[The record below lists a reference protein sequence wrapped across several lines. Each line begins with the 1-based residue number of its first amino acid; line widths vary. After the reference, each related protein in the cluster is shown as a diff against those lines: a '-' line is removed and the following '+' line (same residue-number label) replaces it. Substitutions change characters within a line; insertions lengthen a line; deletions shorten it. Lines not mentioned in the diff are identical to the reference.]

1 MEQQKEVE
9 QLKKRI
15 ANLESQVQSQP
26 RRSNAWR
33 FIVTF
38 IIVFI
43 ALLLSIGIFQFVAPA
58 K

>member
-15 ANLESQVQSQP
+15 AELENQVQIQP

-33 FIVTF
+33 FTVTF
-38 IIVFI
+38 IIVFL
-43 ALLLSIGIFQFVAPA
+43 ALLISIGIFQFVAPTR
-58 K
+58 